1 MEVADESMENLDSFR
16 HLVKENCEKND
27 GYRLKMGVKIKERTQ
42 TKALV
47 RIKEKMLADVF
58 GSVEKV
64 ESMLSSKIKPQDTSN
79 RSKLLIHVEEE
90 KKVFEQKMNKVFDN
104 LKKPLLFKVSDMLRG
119 KCMFASVQKINHCC
133 NDIKK
138 QITQSEGRFKLVEID
153 NRLQDD
159 DKGTSDLV
167 MKILVGDVIAELQLV
182 IDLDSAEY
190 EFSHKL
196 YELKRSKFFSPLTQL
211 SVLNEQL
218 TIDYLSE
225 VKDILE
231 ANQNIKQLQKYA
243 EAVTFNEA
251 KGQFRQ
257 FEKMLKVEVNESQ
270 TNLNKINMKQ
280 MVHHLR
286 RLKQIEGRKTK
297 TKAFEV

>member
-138 QITQSEGRFKLVEID
+138 QIT
-153 NRLQDD
+153 
-159 DKGTSDLV
+159 
-167 MKILVGDVIAELQLV
+167 
-182 IDLDSAEY
+182 
-190 EFSHKL
+190 
-196 YELKRSKFFSPLTQL
+196 
-211 SVLNEQL
+211 
-218 TIDYLSE
+218 
-225 VKDILE
+225 
-231 ANQNIKQLQKYA
+231 
-243 EAVTFNEA
+243 
-251 KGQFRQ
+251 
-257 FEKMLKVEVNESQ
+257 
-270 TNLNKINMKQ
+270 
-280 MVHHLR
+280 
-286 RLKQIEGRKTK
+286 
-297 TKAFEV
+297 